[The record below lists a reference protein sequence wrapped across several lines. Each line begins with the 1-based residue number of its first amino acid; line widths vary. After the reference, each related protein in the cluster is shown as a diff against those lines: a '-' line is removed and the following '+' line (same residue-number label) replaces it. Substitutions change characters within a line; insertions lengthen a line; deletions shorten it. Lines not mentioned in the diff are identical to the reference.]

1 MPTDLSPISTQNAK
15 VLPATGTPGDV
26 SDNLAYGVYTTDA
39 FYSGAADQVS
49 YVHGKLG
56 GNILDIELEV
66 GNVYK
71 AYEESCLEY
80 SYLLNTHQ
88 AKNVL
93 SDMLGGATGSFDEDG
108 EFVSYRTDTT
118 IKPNLKF
125 PRFTLAYSAHVA
137 QSVGAQARMGG
148 HERVYSSSFDI
159 VVDTQD
165 YDLQA
170 IIYTASL
177 DATSEFTGA
186 VGNNKVII
194 EKVYYK
200 LPVYGWRFFG
210 AGVNQGGGAGYP
222 GRFSSYGQY
231 GSEST
236 FEITPVWQQELYASA
251 YENALKVR
259 GSQYSYE
266 LRNNRL
272 RLFPIPTISVN
283 PDKIYFN
290 FRLVNEAYE
299 EETDRKYG
307 ADGINNMNSLPF
319 PNVPY
324 ANINSIGKHWIRRF
338 CLALCKETLGQ
349 VRSKIG
355 SVPIPGNDITLNGSA
370 LISEGQQ
377 EQEKLREELKA
388 VFDELTYGKLAEG
401 DQQLQASTEEV
412 LKRVPHGIYTG

>member
-1 MPTDLSPISTQNAK
+1 MPTNLSPKSTANAK
-15 VLPATGTPGDV
+15 VLPSAGTPGDV
-26 SDNLAYGVYTTDA
+26 SDTLAYGIYNTDA
-39 FYSGAADQVS
+39 FFSGAADQIS

-56 GNILDIELEV
+56 GNILDIELEAA
-66 GNVYK
+66 NVYK

-108 EFVSYRTDTT
+108 EFSAYRSDTT

-137 QSVGAQARMGG
+137 SSVGAQARMAG
-148 HERVYSSSFDI
+148 HERVYSASFDV
-159 VVDTQD
+159 VVDQQD

-170 IIYTASL
+170 LIYSASL
-177 DATSEFTGA
+177 VAGSNFSA
-186 VGNNKVII
+186 SVGTNKVII
-194 EKVYYK
+194 DKVYYK

-210 AGVNQGGGAGYP
+210 SGMSTSTTPQRY
-222 GRFSSYGQY
+222 SSFGQY
-231 GSEST
+231 GSDST
-236 FEITPVWQQELYASA
+236 FEIAPVWQQELYASA

-259 GSQYSYE
+259 SSHYSYE

-272 RLFPIPTISVN
+272 RVFPIPTTATN
-283 PDKIYFN
+283 PETMWVN
-290 FRLVNEAYE
+290 FRVQNEAYE
-299 EETDRKYG
+299 EEADRKYG
-307 ADGINNMNSLPF
+307 ADGINNINSLPF
-319 PNVPY
+319 PNIPY
-324 ANINSIGKHWIRRF
+324 SNINSIGKHWIRRF

-377 EQEKLREELKA
+377 EQEKLREELKT
-388 VFDELTYGKLAEG
+388 VFDELTYNKLAEG

>member
-1 MPTDLSPISTQNAK
+1 MPTNLSPSSTENAK
-15 VLPATGTPGDV
+15 VLPATGLPGDV
-26 SDNLAYGVYTTDA
+26 SDNLAYGIYTTDS
-39 FYSGAADQVS
+39 FYSGAADQIS

-108 EFVSYRTDTT
+108 EFSAYRSDTT

-137 QSVGAQARMGG
+137 SSVAAQSKMGG
-148 HERVYSSSFDI
+148 HERVYSASFDI
-159 VVDTQD
+159 TAKQQD
-165 YDLQA
+165 YDIQA
-170 IIYTASL
+170 IIYSASL
-177 DATSEFTGA
+177 SASSEFSGV
-186 VGNNKVII
+186 VGTNKIII

-200 LPVYGWRFFG
+200 PPHSSWRFFG
-210 AGVNQGGGAGYP
+210 GGINTNTTATRYTT
-222 GRFSSYGQY
+222 FGQY
-231 GSEST
+231 GADST
-236 FEITPVWQQELYASA
+236 FEVAPVWQQELYASA
-251 YENALKVR
+251 SSIDQMWV
-259 GSQYSYE
+259 
-266 LRNNRL
+266 
-272 RLFPIPTISVN
+272 
-283 PDKIYFN
+283 N
-290 FRLVNEAYE
+290 FRIANEAYE

-324 ANINSIGKHWIRRF
+324 ENINSIGKHWIRRF

-370 LISEGQQ
+370 LISWQRAISNSRLLPRKFLSVCPTAFTRGNID
-377 EQEKLREELKA
+377 
-388 VFDELTYGKLAEG
+388 V
-401 DQQLQASTEEV
+401 
-412 LKRVPHGIYTG
+412 H

>member
-1 MPTDLSPISTQNAK
+1 MPTDLSPASTTNAK
-15 VLPATGTPGDV
+15 VLPSLGSPGDV
-26 SDNLAYGVYTTDA
+26 SDKLAYGIYNTDA

-56 GNILDIELEV
+56 GNILDIEIETA
-66 GNVYK
+66 NVYK
-71 AYEESCLEY
+71 AYEEACLEY

-93 SDMLGGATGSFDEDG
+93 SDMLGGSTGSFDEDG
-108 EFVSYRTDTT
+108 EFTAYRSDTT

-137 QSVGAQARMGG
+137 TSVSTQAKMGG
-148 HERVYSSSFDI
+148 HERIYSASFDI
-159 VVDTQD
+159 VTDQQD

-170 IIYTASL
+170 LIYSASL
-177 DATSEFTGA
+177 SASSEFSGA
-186 VGNNKVII
+186 VGNNKII
-194 EKVYYK
+194 VEKVYYR
-200 LPVYGWRFFG
+200 LRTASWRFFG
-210 AGVNQGGGAGYP
+210 AGENLSSGAPRYAT
-222 GRFSSYGQY
+222 YGQY
-231 GSEST
+231 GSDSA
-236 FEITPVWQQELYASA
+236 FEVSPVWQQELYASA

-259 GSQYSYE
+259 SSHYSYE
-266 LRNNRL
+266 IKNNRL
-272 RLFPIPTISVN
+272 RIFPIPTTASN
-283 PDKIYFN
+283 PEKMYIN
-290 FRLVNEAYE
+290 FRVQNESYE
-299 EETDRKYG
+299 EESDRKYG
-307 ADGINNMNSLPF
+307 ADGINNINSLPF

-324 ANINSIGKHWIRRF
+324 ENINSIGKHWIRRF

-349 VRSKIG
+349 VRSKLG

-377 EQEKLREELKA
+377 EQEKLREELKT

>member
-1 MPTDLSPISTQNAK
+1 MPTDLSPISSVNAR
-15 VLPATGTPGDV
+15 VLPATGLPGDV
-26 SDNLAYGVYTTDA
+26 SESLAYGIYTTDA
-39 FYSGAADQVS
+39 FFSGAADQVS

-93 SDMLGGATGSFDEDG
+93 SDMLGGATGSFDQDG
-108 EFVSYRTDTT
+108 EMTAYRTDKT

-148 HERVYSSSFDI
+148 HERVYSASFDI
-159 VVDTQD
+159 ETDVQD

-170 IIYTASL
+170 VIFSASL
-177 DATSEFTGA
+177 SASSEFTGA

-200 LPVYGWRFFG
+200 LPVYSWRFFG
-210 AGVNQGGGAGYP
+210 NQLGGSPSAP
-222 GRFSSYGQY
+222 GRYTSYGQY
-231 GSEST
+231 GSDSV
-236 FEITPVWQQELYASA
+236 FEVTPVWQQELYASA

-259 GSQYSYE
+259 ASHFSYE

-272 RLFPIPTISVN
+272 RLFPYLQLQQTLKVYISIL
-283 PDKIYFN
+283 DWLM
-290 FRLVNEAYE
+290 RL
-299 EETDRKYG
+299 TRKSR
-307 ADGINNMNSLPF
+307 IENM
-319 PNVPY
+319 V
-324 ANINSIGKHWIRRF
+324 
-338 CLALCKETLGQ
+338 Q
-349 VRSKIG
+349 M
-355 SVPIPGNDITLNGSA
+355 A
-370 LISEGQQ
+370 LI
-377 EQEKLREELKA
+377 
-388 VFDELTYGKLAEG
+388 
-401 DQQLQASTEEV
+401 
-412 LKRVPHGIYTG
+412 I

>member
-1 MPTDLSPISTQNAK
+1 MPTDLSPLSTANAK
-15 VLPATGTPGDV
+15 VLPATGLPGDV
-26 SDNLAYGVYTTDA
+26 SENLAYGIYTTDA

-108 EFVSYRTDTT
+108 EFAAYRSDTT

-137 QSVGAQARMGG
+137 SSVATQAKMGG
-148 HERVYSSSFDI
+148 HERIYSASFDI
-159 VVDTQD
+159 TADDQD

-170 IIYTASL
+170 VIYSASL
-177 DATSEFTGA
+177 SASSEFTGA
-186 VGNNKVII
+186 VGNNKIII

-200 LPVYGWRFFG
+200 LPSSAWRFFG
-210 AGVNQGGGAGYP
+210 GGVKTNSHGHGYTT
-222 GRFSSYGQY
+222 YGQH
-231 GSEST
+231 GSDST
-236 FEITPVWQQELYASA
+236 FEVSPVWQQELYASA

-259 GSQYSYE
+259 SSHFSYE
-266 LRNNRL
+266 LKNNRI
-272 RLFPIPTISVN
+272 RVYPIPTNNGFPEKMWI
-283 PDKIYFN
+283 N
-290 FRLVNEAYE
+290 FRVVNEAYE
-299 EETDRKYG
+299 EETDRRYG

-324 ANINSIGKHWIRRF
+324 GNINSIGKHWIRRF

>member
-1 MPTDLSPISTQNAK
+1 MPTNLSPSSTENAK
-15 VLPATGTPGDV
+15 VLPATGLPGDV
-26 SDNLAYGVYTTDA
+26 SDNLAYGIYTTDS
-39 FYSGAADQVS
+39 FYSGAADQIS

-108 EFVSYRTDTT
+108 EFSSYRSDTT

-137 QSVGAQARMGG
+137 SSVAAQSKMGG
-148 HERVYSSSFDI
+148 HERVYSASFDI
-159 VVDTQD
+159 TAKQQD
-165 YDLQA
+165 YDIQA
-170 IIYTASL
+170 IIYSASL
-177 DATSEFTGA
+177 SASSEFSGV
-186 VGNNKVII
+186 VGTNKIII

-200 LPVYGWRFFG
+200 PPHSSWRFFG
-210 AGVNQGGGAGYP
+210 GGINTNTTATRYTT
-222 GRFSSYGQY
+222 FGQY
-231 GSEST
+231 GADST
-236 FEITPVWQQELYASA
+236 FEVAPVWQQELYASA

-259 GSQYSYE
+259 SSHHSYE
-266 LRNNRL
+266 IKNNRL
-272 RLFPIPTISVN
+272 RIYPIPSSASSIDQMWV
-283 PDKIYFN
+283 N
-290 FRLVNEAYE
+290 FRIANEAYE

-324 ANINSIGKHWIRRF
+324 ENINSIGKHWIRRF